1 MTEVPTRGLTF
12 YKLECVRELL
22 HQLCADEE
30 VPSSLT
36 ARLMAE
42 RGVTTDDVMRVCRV
56 AEDALEAHRTAE
68 MRAARADESELEP
81 MPSPV
86 PLPQEPSITM
96 QPPVAQESDYADLR
110 AAIEA
115 NRAKALT
122 ETRSADERG

>member
-68 MRAARADESELEP
+68 MRAATTDGVDVMFDA
-81 MPSPV
+81 
-86 PLPQEPSITM
+86 
-96 QPPVAQESDYADLR
+96 PPVSMPMASDVDPEVTAR
-110 AAIEA
+110 
-115 NRAKALT
+115 NREKALSALSSSLPPL
-122 ETRSADERG
+122 ETP

>member
-22 HQLCADEE
+22 HQLCADED

-68 MRAARADESELEP
+68 MRAARTDSQDDPFEP
-81 MPSPV
+81 VAASV
-86 PLPQEPSITM
+86 PMAALVHSDVDPDVTARNREKALSALSSSLPPQEMP
-96 QPPVAQESDYADLR
+96 
-110 AAIEA
+110 
-115 NRAKALT
+115 
-122 ETRSADERG
+122 